1 MLHTIQDFMRENL
14 IEAKVR
20 ALATLHKESEAAR
33 NMKGKA
39 RRWFRA
45 LFCVV

>member
-39 RRWFRA
+39 HCWFRA
-45 LFCVV
+45 LLCVV